1 MVANRKW
8 FGALLA
14 GVDHLPH
21 TYNRK
26 EQAFTRGE
34 PTWGG
39 HLAEELERLVTLHD
53 ASTIAAVIVE
63 PMAGSTG
70 VLPPPK
76 GYLKKLR
83 ELCTKHGIL
92 LIFDEVITGFGRLGH
107 AYAAERFGV
116 TPDLLTFAKGVT
128 SGTVPMGGV
137 LARQGIYDAFMK
149 GDEHVIELFHGY
161 TYTGH
166 PMAAAAGVA
175 TMDLYRDE
183 KLFENAKAL
192 EETWADAAFS
202 LQGNPLVEDIR
213 TMGLVAAIDLKP
225 IDGKPGLRA
234 YKAMENAFHE
244 FGFLIR
250 ITADTIALSPPLIIN
265 KNQIEEIFMDKM
277 PKVLAS
283 VAGL

>member
-1 MVANRKW
+1 
-8 FGALLA
+8 
-14 GVDHLPH
+14 
-21 TYNRK
+21 
-26 EQAFTRGE
+26 
-34 PTWGG
+34 
-39 HLAEELERLVTLHD
+39 
-53 ASTIAAVIVE
+53 
-63 PMAGSTG
+63 
-70 VLPPPK
+70 
-76 GYLKKLR
+76 
-83 ELCTKHGIL
+83 
-92 LIFDEVITGFGRLGH
+92 
-107 AYAAERFGV
+107 
-116 TPDLLTFAKGVT
+116 
-128 SGTVPMGGV
+128 MGGV

-283 VAGL
+283 VASL